1 MQTITRLIDNF
12 CRLLLR
18 VVMFIVAAGLAV
30 ILFCVALVVVAFVLL
45 RALLTGRKPQVFTT
59 FSRFHQTSQQFAFG
73 RWQTTRTEQDTAQT
87 SGTVI
92 EGQATEVRD
101 DPALPD
107 K

>member
-1 MQTITRLIDNF
+1 MQSLAGLFNSC
-12 CRLLLR
+12 CRFVLR
-18 VVMFIVAAGLAV
+18 IAMFIVAGVLAV
-30 ILFCVALVVVAFVLL
+30 ILFGVALVVLAFVLL

-73 RWQTTRTEQDTAQT
+73 RWQTRRTEGATTQT